1 MKKYGGF
8 VDKKFLGG
16 KKVNKKYFAVNGRS
30 SFNIILDTLKPKKI
44 YLPFYICEEIIHV
57 IKKNQIKFEFY
68 KINKSLNIKK
78 KIVTKHDE
86 YILVVDYFGLSKVVN
101 RKNCIYDFSLSLF
114 NAKKKFHPNFTSVR
128 KFILSSYG
136 SFLNLNN
143 VEKKYLSN
151 KKFLNKLEN
160 PKTLEQ
166 FRNNEK
172 KQLTNKI
179 LYPSKY
185 MDRNIV
191 KTNYAKIKELRS
203 NNFKVYH
210 KKLINFNELSLPINP
225 KGPLYY
231 PLLIK
236 NGELIRKQ
244 LIKNNI
250 FVPILWN
257 NIKTAKKTQFKFE
270 TYLAKNCIFL
280 PLDQRYKKK
289 DIEFI
294 LNLLFDFL

>member
-1 MKKYGGF
+1 
-8 VDKKFLGG
+8 
-16 KKVNKKYFAVNGRS
+16 
-30 SFNIILDTLKPKKI
+30 
-44 YLPFYICEEIIHV
+44 
-57 IKKNQIKFEFY
+57 
-68 KINKSLNIKK
+68 
-78 KIVTKHDE
+78 
-86 YILVVDYFGLSKVVN
+86 
-101 RKNCIYDFSLSLF
+101 
-114 NAKKKFHPNFTSVR
+114 
-128 KFILSSYG
+128 
-136 SFLNLNN
+136 
-143 VEKKYLSN
+143 
-151 KKFLNKLEN
+151 
-160 PKTLEQ
+160 
-166 FRNNEK
+166 
-172 KQLTNKI
+172 
-179 LYPSKY
+179 

-270 TYLAKNCIFL
+270 TYLAKNCIFF